1 MLDSIRGRAAFRWHV
16 LSSLCLAAVLGFG
29 SSSAIADPTT
39 LYFSGT
45 CTDCT
50 GTGNLTLSVP
60 DLVAGN
66 QVGTPASVAYSSNL
80 LGNLVSDPTSGQIFD
95 GIFDSTALPGP
106 AFMQIQFSAI
116 NSSGQDE
123 LYAFTSCGN
132 TPITNIA
139 GFPVC
144 GTAAQFAAG
153 DAGLAYGNWAISL
166 GFFETTSNLPGGVG
180 NKIQDYGTN
189 GVWSLTAP
197 TVWSLA
203 APTVAVTP
211 EIDPSSALGALM
223 LLLGSLAVMWG
234 RRASVQIPRH
244 P

>member
-1 MLDSIRGRAAFRWHV
+1 
-16 LSSLCLAAVLGFG
+16 
-29 SSSAIADPTT
+29 
-39 LYFSGT
+39 
-45 CTDCT
+45 
-50 GTGNLTLSVP
+50 
-60 DLVAGN
+60 LVAGN

-116 NSSGQDE
+116 NSSGLDE